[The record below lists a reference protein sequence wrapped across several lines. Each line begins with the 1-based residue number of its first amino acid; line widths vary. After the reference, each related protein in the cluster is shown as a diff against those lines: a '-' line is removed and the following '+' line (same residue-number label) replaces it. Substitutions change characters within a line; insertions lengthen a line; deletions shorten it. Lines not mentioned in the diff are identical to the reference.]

1 VRLAHLQLLFYR
13 FTPSKLQ
20 CHIAALGSHTCVSKW
35 YNLTLVKGP
44 RLSAAEKM
52 TVGLVSNNSSLPT
65 GLLLTLSAGSRLVM
79 LEGTGVNSK
88 AQVLAYPDRL
98 MDLDYKSVVEE
109 AFFKVNS
116 ERVLVSYSFWATVC
130 KTVRPMLSVRCLS
143 VLSVCL

>member
-1 VRLAHLQLLFYR
+1 M
-13 FTPSKLQ
+13 
-20 CHIAALGSHTCVSKW
+20 
-35 YNLTLVKGP
+35 
-44 RLSAAEKM
+44 SAAEKM